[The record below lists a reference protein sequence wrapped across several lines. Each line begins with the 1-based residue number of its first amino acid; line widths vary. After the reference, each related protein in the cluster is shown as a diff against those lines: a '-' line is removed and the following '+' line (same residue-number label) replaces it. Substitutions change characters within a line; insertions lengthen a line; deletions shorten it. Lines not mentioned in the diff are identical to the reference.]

1 MKQFLYSNAAK
12 MILTKLQNF
21 FNKKSIFPMEVKIE
35 GTVAVYDGGKKV
47 SEASFV
53 ANFDEIEILETVAK
67 ERGKGYASTAVENA
81 LKFAKFFGKI
91 KISCPYVKKWIE
103 KNGFDKSVEFTK
115 VLRFKEAIERFNKYR
130 SPEANAKIVEI
141 DHKKALV
148 EISGPFCTSC
158 GIFDYFEDIAVEANA
173 KILEYKEVENGFRVT
188 YLLGD

>member
-1 MKQFLYSNAAK
+1 
-12 MILTKLQNF
+12 
-21 FNKKSIFPMEVKIE
+21 MEVKIE
-35 GTVAVYDGGKKV
+35 GTVAVYDGERKV
-47 SEASFV
+47 SEVSFV
-53 ANFDEIEILETVAK
+53 ANFDEIEILETFTAGEK
-67 ERGKGYASTAVENA
+67 SKGYASIAVENA

-103 KNGFDKSVEFTK
+103 KNGFDKNVEFTK

-130 SPEANAKIVEI
+130 FPEANAKIVEI
-141 DHKKALV
+141 DHEKALV

-173 KILEYKEVENGFRVT
+173 KIVEYKKVENGFRVT